1 MRVKPISGFPEHLP
15 ADCLAEQELIRQIR
29 TQYELYGFSPLETC
43 AVERMDVLLSK
54 GDMGRQIYGLTRAA
68 EDDSSTDMGLHF
80 DLTVPLA
87 RYVVQNAGQ
96 LVFPFR
102 RYQIQKV
109 WRGERAQ
116 KGRFK
121 EFYQCDIDIVGRQ
134 SLDPIYE
141 AEVPAIIDSVFS
153 ALKLPQHIIHVSDR
167 RIWDDFAATFDIA
180 ADRLPA
186 LLGILDKTHKV
197 GVEKVREELSQLGFG
212 EQPVTVAMN
221 LIACHDIASASAVL
235 SEAGVPTTS
244 LELLSETIEN
254 ANRFGCPASAIRPDF
269 SIARGLDYYTGTVY
283 ETFIDGYLKWG
294 SVCSG
299 GRYDN
304 LTEIF
309 GGQKFPGVGISIGLS
324 RLFSLLKQE
333 DLIQSEA
340 SSPAVVLVTMLDKN
354 NYFDQYL
361 NLARELRGAG
371 IPTEVYFGKK
381 GLGDQI
387 SVADKRGIP
396 FALIAGETEFAN
408 QQFKLKDL
416 AKSEECTG
424 SLAELISQLQTHAAT
439 NRARFVL
446 SGK

>member
-197 GVEKVREELSQLGFG
+197 GIEKVREELSQLGFG

-221 LIACHDIASASAVL
+221 LIACHDITSASEVL
-235 SEAGVPTTS
+235 TEAGVSTAS

-254 ANRFGCPASAIRPDF
+254 AKRFGCPASAIRPDF

-340 SSPAVVLVTMLDKN
+340 CSPAVVLVTMLDKN

-361 NLARELRGAG
+361 NLARELRASG

-387 SVADKRGIP
+387 SFADKRGIP
-396 FALIAGETEFAN
+396 FVLIAGETEFAN

-416 AKSEECTG
+416 AKSEESIG
-424 SLAELISQLQTHAAT
+424 SLAELTSLLQTHAAT
-439 NRARFVL
+439 NRTRFVR